1 MSSSQRPALDVAVP
15 AEFVVL
21 YQKNLCFFRPW
32 AILRVSLIRKRN
44 PKQTAVHNHSK
55 EPHELVL
62 RRSRTTTRPV
72 TDAELEDLVRAGTIL
87 SDTLIWREGMAN
99 WQPYGQVK
107 GVATPP
113 PAAAPM
119 PEDAVVCSSCG
130 KLFGR
135 DDVIRYGDLWV
146 CAACKPTFVQR
157 IKEGA
162 ALPGVVEYAGFW
174 IRFVAKFVDGL
185 ILRFVGTFI
194 GLAGGAALAGLSKSN
209 PMAALV
215 LLYGTGFI
223 VDMLYRTI
231 FVGAY
236 GATPGK
242 MAVKA
247 RVVNADG
254 SKVSYA
260 KAFARSLAEYLSI
273 VTLFIGYILAAFD
286 SEKRALHDRVCGTRV
301 IKKMS

>member
-1 MSSSQRPALDVAVP
+1 MSWHYAEAGQQRG
-15 AEFVVL
+15 
-21 YQKNLCFFRPW
+21 
-32 AILRVSLIRKRN
+32 
-44 PKQTAVHNHSK
+44 
-55 EPHELVL
+55 
-62 RRSRTTTRPV
+62 PV

-174 IRFVAKFVDGL
+174 IRLVAKFVDGL

-215 LLYGTGFI
+215 LLYGMGFI

-286 SEKRALHDRVCGTRV
+286 SEKRTLHDRVCGTRV

>member
-1 MSSSQRPALDVAVP
+1 MSWHYAEAGQQRG
-15 AEFVVL
+15 
-21 YQKNLCFFRPW
+21 
-32 AILRVSLIRKRN
+32 
-44 PKQTAVHNHSK
+44 
-55 EPHELVL
+55 
-62 RRSRTTTRPV
+62 PV
-72 TDAELEDLVRAGTIL
+72 TDAELEDLVRAGTVL

-194 GLAGGAALAGLSKSN
+194 GLAVGAALAGLSKSN

-215 LLYGTGFI
+215 LLYGMGFI